1 MSYYKDLD
9 ILPIASMDE
18 ISIAYNNIIK
28 DELDLDDKIK
38 YNKAFATLSDYNS
51 RRKYDNL
58 MEEKIKPITAY
69 NINNF
74 HSYLSFENENDNN
87 EGNNIQ
93 VLNNDISNDNNN
105 DISNNNDI
113 LNKIEKLFLDLN
125 IRLESIEKKIYS
137 NELNNNKFY
146 KERKKINT
154 NWTRGKK
161 VVNIVTDVNNN
172 GNLSRKLKT
181 IGYDSDGNQEVKY
194 KTINNKNLPN
204 DI

>member
-1 MSYYKDLD
+1 MSYYKDLN

-18 ISIAYNNIIK
+18 ILTAYNNIINN
-28 DELDLDDKIK
+28 DTELDDKIK
-38 YNKAFATLSDYNS
+38 YNKAFTTLSNYNS

-58 MEEKIKPITAY
+58 MEENSKPITAY
-69 NINNF
+69 NIDNF
-74 HSYLSFENENDNN
+74 QSYLSFEDNN
-87 EGNNIQ
+87 SKNNNIE
-93 VLNNDISNDNNN
+93 VLNKDTSNDNDISNDENL
-105 DISNNNDI
+105 
-113 LNKIEKLFLDLN
+113 LNKIESLFLDLN

-137 NELNNNKFY
+137 NEINNNKFY

-172 GNLSRKLKT
+172 GDLSRKLKT

>member
-18 ISIAYNNIIK
+18 ILIAYNNIINN
-28 DELDLDDKIK
+28 DTELDDKIK
-38 YNKAFATLSDYNS
+38 YNKAFATLSNYNS

-58 MEEKIKPITAY
+58 MEENSKPITAY
-69 NINNF
+69 NIDNF
-74 HSYLSFENENDNN
+74 QSYLSFEDNN
-87 EGNNIQ
+87 NSKNNNNVE
-93 VLNNDISNDNNN
+93 VLNKDTSNDNDISNDENL
-105 DISNNNDI
+105 
-113 LNKIEKLFLDLN
+113 LNKIESLFLDLN

-137 NELNNNKFY
+137 NEINNNKFY

-172 GNLSRKLKT
+172 GDLSRKLKT

>member
-1 MSYYKDLD
+1 
-9 ILPIASMDE
+9 MDE
-18 ISIAYNNIIK
+18 ILTAYNNIINN
-28 DELDLDDKIK
+28 DTELDDKIK
-38 YNKAFATLSDYNS
+38 YNKAFTTLSNYNS

-58 MEEKIKPITAY
+58 MEENSKPITAY
-69 NINNF
+69 NIDNF
-74 HSYLSFENENDNN
+74 QSYLSFEDNN
-87 EGNNIQ
+87 SKNNNIE
-93 VLNNDISNDNNN
+93 VLNKDTSNDNDISNDENL
-105 DISNNNDI
+105 
-113 LNKIEKLFLDLN
+113 LNKIESLFLDLN

-137 NELNNNKFY
+137 NEINNNKFY

-172 GNLSRKLKT
+172 GDLSRKLKT